1 MRGRAGWVG
10 LLCLVGGGAGAAD
23 SKCTGNRV
31 ERGGSTQYT
40 VRRSGA
46 ETIIERLGNA
56 HGRVVEQAQGHAITV
71 DGQTVATLYEGHIYR
86 QGSRWASVGEAQ
98 RVYDCPDL
106 IAATLW
112 VLDRTGR

>member
-1 MRGRAGWVG
+1 MKAWVCG
-10 LLCLVGGGAGAAD
+10 AVLGLVGTGAVAAE

-40 VRRSGA
+40 VRRSG
-46 ETIIERLGNA
+46 EEMSIERQGA
-56 HGRVVEQAQGHAITV
+56 TRGRAVKRDQVHTITV
-71 DGQTVATLYEGHIYR
+71 DGQTLATLQDGHIYR
-86 QGSRWASVGEAQ
+86 DGARWASVGDAQ

-112 VLDRTGR
+112 VLDRAGR

>member
-1 MRGRAGWVG
+1 MTRWGWVG
-10 LLCLVGGGAGAAD
+10 LLGLVGTGAFAAE

-40 VRRSGA
+40 VRRSG
-46 ETIIERLGNA
+46 EEMRIERLGA
-56 HGRVVEQAQGHAITV
+56 TRGRAVRHAQEHVITV
-71 DGQTVATLYEGHIYR
+71 DGQTLATLRDGHIYR
-86 QGSRWASVGEAQ
+86 DGARWASVGEAQ

-112 VLDRTGR
+112 VLDRAGR